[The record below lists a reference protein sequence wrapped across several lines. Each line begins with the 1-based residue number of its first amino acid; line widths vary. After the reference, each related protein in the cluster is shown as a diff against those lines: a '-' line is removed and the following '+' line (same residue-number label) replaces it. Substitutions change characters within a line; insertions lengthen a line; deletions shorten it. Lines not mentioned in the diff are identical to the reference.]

1 MDAGRDYREEEKID
15 PEERGVWAP
24 LEMIRISHQ
33 PEKEAGKVT
42 TQGKNQ
48 PMRPEESRKMNREI
62 KIDPSRQAGSQKE
75 LSKHFL
81 NKPIQFNF
89 CFKDV
94 LKNQSLKYES

>member
-24 LEMIRISHQ
+24 LEIVRVSHQ
-33 PEKEAGKVT
+33 PVQEPGKVT

-48 PMRPEESRKMNREI
+48 PLRTEESRKKNREI
-62 KIDPSRQAGSQKE
+62 KIDPNRQAGSQKD

-81 NKPIQFNF
+81 NKPLKFNF
-89 CFKDV
+89 RFKE
-94 LKNQSLKYES
+94 SLKISP